1 MLSDI
6 EEYQIN
12 LLINIIKH
20 YKIIRIHNYILV
32 IERGIKMSTLFINGS
47 PNKNG
52 NTVRLANKFLKGED
66 FKTLNLV
73 DYKIYSYG
81 QEFGDDQLDE
91 VIEQMK
97 QADTIVIGS
106 PLYWHSMSGAIRNV
120 LDRFYG
126 YVDESLLRG
135 KDMYFIFQGYAPT
148 KEQLAAG
155 EYTMSRFA
163 KLYGMN
169 YKGMITE

>member
-1 MLSDI
+1 
-6 EEYQIN
+6 
-12 LLINIIKH
+12 
-20 YKIIRIHNYILV
+20 
-32 IERGIKMSTLFINGS
+32 MSILFINGS

-52 NTVRLANKFLKGED
+52 NTVRLTKKFLKDQE

-81 QEFGDDQLDE
+81 QNFEDDQLDE

-106 PLYWHSMSGAIRNV
+106 PLYWHSMSGVIRNV

-126 YVDESLLRG
+126 YVDESLLQG
-135 KDMYFIFQGYAPT
+135 KDMYFVFQGYAPT
-148 KEQLAAG
+148 KEQLVTG
-155 EYTMSRFA
+155 EYTMNR
-163 KLYGMN
+163 LLN
-169 YKGMITE
+169 YMVWTIKGWLLNKQQGQTCCFFMSTIGR

>member
-1 MLSDI
+1 
-6 EEYQIN
+6 
-12 LLINIIKH
+12 
-20 YKIIRIHNYILV
+20 
-32 IERGIKMSTLFINGS
+32 MSILFINGS

-52 NTVRLANKFLKGED
+52 NTVRLTKKFLKDQE

-73 DYKIYSYG
+73 DYKIYSYS
-81 QEFGDDQLDE
+81 QNFEDDQL
-91 VIEQMK
+91 
-97 QADTIVIGS
+97 DTIVIGS

-135 KDMYFIFQGYAPT
+135 KDMYFVFQGYAPT

-169 YKGMITE
+169 YKGMIAE

>member
-1 MLSDI
+1 
-6 EEYQIN
+6 
-12 LLINIIKH
+12 
-20 YKIIRIHNYILV
+20 
-32 IERGIKMSTLFINGS
+32 MSILFINGS
-47 PNKNG
+47 PSKNG
-52 NTVRLANKFLKGED
+52 NTVSLADILLWGKD
-66 FKTLNLV
+66 FETLHLV

-81 QEFGDDQLDE
+81 QDFPYDQFDKVFTE
-91 VIEQMK
+91 MQK
-97 QADTIVIGS
+97 ADTIIIAS

-126 YVDESLLRG
+126 YVDESLLQG
-135 KDMYFIFQGYAPT
+135 KDMYFVFQGYAPT